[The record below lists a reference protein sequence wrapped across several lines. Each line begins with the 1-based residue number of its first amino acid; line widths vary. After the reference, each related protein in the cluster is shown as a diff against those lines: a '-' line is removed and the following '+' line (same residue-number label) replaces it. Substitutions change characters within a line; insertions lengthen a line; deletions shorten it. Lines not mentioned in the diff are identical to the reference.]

1 MIMTPS
7 LHHMVFTLLNKHP
20 GVLQN
25 DHFYLSSGK
34 HVMAESFEVSDR
46 WFPAV
51 NWTALTWRNIVGSM
65 CAYRPLTIAAC
76 TGFSESLNLRE
87 CLLASFLS
95 IGTVIKPLEA
105 CQNDFVLQVLIAFPL
120 LHHHRYSMHWLY
132 WIYNITTTQS
142 MEDLLYLC
150 IYKTFTSPLKTVV
163 WKLRQLMDTTMS

>member
-34 HVMAESFEVSDR
+34 HVTAESFEVSDR

-51 NWTALTWRNIVGSM
+51 NWTALTWRNNIVGSM

-76 TGFSESLNLRE
+76 SGFSESLNLI
-87 CLLASFLS
+87 CLQVFF
-95 IGTVIKPLEA
+95 PLELLLSLLKPA
-105 CQNDFVLQVLIAFPL
+105 KMILSFKYYCSSSVAPPSLFHTLVILNIQHYNNTIHGRPVVPLHLQDI
-120 LHHHRYSMHWLY
+120 H
-132 WIYNITTTQS
+132 
-142 MEDLLYLC
+142 
-150 IYKTFTSPLKTVV
+150 
-163 WKLRQLMDTTMS
+163 

>member
-105 CQNDFVLQVLIAFPL
+105 CQNDFVLQVLLHFLCCTTIVIPCIDYIEYTTLQQHNPWKTCCTSAFTR
-120 LHHHRYSMHWLY
+120 HSITHW
-132 WIYNITTTQS
+132 
-142 MEDLLYLC
+142 
-150 IYKTFTSPLKTVV
+150 
-163 WKLRQLMDTTMS
+163 RQ

>member
-65 CAYRPLTIAAC
+65 CAYRPLTTAAC
-76 TGFSESLNLRE
+76 SGFSESLNLRE

-105 CQNDFVLQVLIAFPL
+105 CQNDFVLQVLLHFLCCTTIVIPCIDYIEYTTLQQHNPWKTCCTSAFTRHSL
-120 LHHHRYSMHWLY
+120 THW
-132 WIYNITTTQS
+132 
-142 MEDLLYLC
+142 
-150 IYKTFTSPLKTVV
+150 
-163 WKLRQLMDTTMS
+163 RQ

>member
-1 MIMTPS
+1 MTPS
-7 LHHMVFTLLNKHP
+7 LHHMVFTLLNTHP

-34 HVMAESFEVSDR
+34 HVTAESFEVSDR

-51 NWTALTWRNIVGSM
+51 NWTALTWRNNIVGSM

-76 TGFSESLNLRE
+76 SGFSESLNLRE

-105 CQNDFVLQVLIAFPL
+105 CQNDFVLQVLLHFLCCTTIVIPCTGYTEYTTLQQHNPWKTCCTSAFTRHSL
-120 LHHHRYSMHWLY
+120 THWR
-132 WIYNITTTQS
+132 Q
-142 MEDLLYLC
+142 
-150 IYKTFTSPLKTVV
+150 YKFGN
-163 WKLRQLMDTTMS
+163 